1 MIGYAAQ
8 DEQVG
13 QDVDHVNRLQLA
25 ADPDGQTLVGVLRQ
39 AQDEVVNDVEG
50 AELAAIVG
58 PLLDEVVGPC
68 VDGPCGARE
77 K

>member
-8 DEQVG
+8 DEQIG
-13 QDVDHVNRLQLA
+13 RDVDHVDRLQLA
-25 ADPDGQTLVGVLRQ
+25 ADPDGQALMGALVH
-39 AQDEVVNDVEG
+39 DIEG

-58 PLLDEVVGPC
+58 PLLDEVIGPC